1 MGWSLIKFSG
11 EEIIEIAVQME
22 ESGKLFYE
30 KALSLA
36 EGDKLKEALAYLAQE
51 EAKHAEYFRKLG
63 ESINDYSFRP
73 NESYPGEYEDYVRS
87 LVNSHI
93 FKLTEVEDLIK
104 GVKSDKDILRIA
116 VSFEKDSI
124 VFFQELKNTGNKT
137 AGGLLEKLI
146 DEERK
151 HIKRIATLLRD
162 M

>member
-1 MGWSLIKFSG
+1 MGWTTIKFSG

-30 KALSLA
+30 KAISLA
-36 EGDKLKEALAYLAQE
+36 EGDKLKEVLTYLAQE
-51 EAKHAEYFRKLG
+51 EAKHVQDFSKLG
-63 ESINDYSFRP
+63 ESINYSFLP

-104 GVKSDKDILRIA
+104 GIKNNKDILRIA
-116 VSFEKDSI
+116 ISFEKDSI
-124 VFFQELKNTGNKT
+124 VFFQELKNMGNK
-137 AGGLLEKLI
+137 AASEVLEKLI
-146 DEERK
+146 DEERG
-151 HIKRIATLLRD
+151 HIKKIVAMIKD